1 LAIGFETK
9 GYKLEYAGA
18 EAYALVMGEK
28 RMKLLQRSIQGILVA
43 GIASRMAFAQM
54 APAPHYRPP
63 NPDAA
68 LVRVDGRSRGP
79 DDAMV
84 TLTVLSP
91 EHVGLTTKEQPS
103 LYWYQSKAVKTDFEL
118 TIMEAR
124 AVSPVLELKL
134 NSPQSDGIQRLWLG
148 DHGVKLKEG
157 SEYRWTVEMVIDPAN
172 PSRNVVASGVIKR
185 VPPPAALAKRLQG
198 APPSE
203 LPFIY
208 ADEGIWYDSLEALS
222 DLIDKQPADK
232 ALHEERGMF
241 FMQAKLPE
249 AARFEMKMA
258 GEEVSS
264 RLK

>member
-1 LAIGFETK
+1 
-9 GYKLEYAGA
+9 
-18 EAYALVMGEK
+18 
-28 RMKLLQRSIQGILVA
+28 MKLLQRSVYRMLIA
-43 GIASRMAFAQM
+43 GIATPMAFAQM

-63 NPDAA
+63 NPDAPV
-68 LVRVDGRSRGP
+68 VRVDGRSRGP

-84 TLTVLSP
+84 TLTVLAP

-103 LYWYQSKAVKTDFEL
+103 LFWYQSKAVKTDFEL
-118 TIMEAR
+118 TITEAK
-124 AVSPVLELKL
+124 AVLPVLDLKL
-134 NSPQSDGIQRLWLG
+134 NSPQTDGIQRLWLG
-148 DHGVKLKEG
+148 DHGIKLKEG
-157 SEYRWTVEMVIDPAN
+157 TEYRWTVEIVIDPVN

-185 VPPPAALAKRLQG
+185 VPPPTALAKRLQG
-198 APPSE
+198 APASD

-208 ADEGIWYDSLEALS
+208 ADEGIWYDSMEALS

-241 FMQAKLPE
+241 FMQARLPE